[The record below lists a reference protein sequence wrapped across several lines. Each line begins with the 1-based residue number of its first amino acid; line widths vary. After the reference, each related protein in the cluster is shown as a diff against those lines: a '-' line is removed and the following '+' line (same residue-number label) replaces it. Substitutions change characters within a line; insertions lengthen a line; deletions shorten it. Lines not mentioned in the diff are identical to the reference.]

1 MRFLRGYGCGKNR
14 PGKRSVFSKTP
25 AILLGG
31 IVVSRN
37 ADGNAKRIKM
47 VAVRATASSV

>member
-1 MRFLRGYGCGKNR
+1 
-14 PGKRSVFSKTP
+14 VFSKTP

-37 ADGNAKRIKM
+37 ANGNAQEDGERR
-47 VAVRATASSV
+47 RAGDASFVQYDSANWLIGARRVS